1 MLWGRVGP
9 GDEIEIQI
17 RCDAMRWEM
26 GGLAGGSAIFSF
38 LSARVGTVLR
48 GWEGGSSG
56 YGTRGVGVVWRCV
69 WAVGCR
75 VVAIGGPCLG
85 AWGGWKDC
93 RVPRLFILFF
103 SVTAECRQME
113 VDDVKG

>member
-1 MLWGRVGP
+1 M
-9 GDEIEIQI
+9 
-17 RCDAMRWEM
+17 RCDAMGDGWF
-26 GGLAGGSAIFSF
+26 GWWVCDIFF
-38 LSARVGTVLR
+38 PER
-48 GWEGGSSG
+48 EGGNG
-56 YGTRGVGVVWRCV
+56 CARLGGRDGTRGVGVVWRCV